1 MVYGI
6 VKQSGG
12 HIWVYSE
19 PGQGATF
26 KIYLPRI
33 GQTLE
38 PLSLPS
44 RPASQAGGVET
55 ILMVEDEEVVRQV
68 TRKILET
75 KGYKVLEAAGGPAA
89 LALSEQHRGAIQ
101 LLLTDV
107 LMPEMSG
114 KDLAKRLALRRPET
128 RVLFM
133 SGHTENAIVHHGVLK
148 PGIAFIQKPFRLE
161 ALVHKVREVL
171 DATRD

>member
-1 MVYGI
+1 VAA
-6 VKQSGG
+6 

-19 PGQGATF
+19 PGQGTTF

-33 GQTLE
+33 TQVPKPE
-38 PLSLPS
+38 SLPVS
-44 RPASQAGGVET
+44 AAFKDRGTET
-55 ILMVEDEEVVRQV
+55 ILVVEDEEVVRQV
-68 TRKILET
+68 TCKILRT
-75 KGYKVLEAAGGPAA
+75 KGYEVLEAGSGSAA
-89 LALSEQHRGAIQ
+89 LVLSEQHPGGIQ

-114 KDLAKRLALRRPET
+114 RDLAQRLARQRPEI

-161 ALVHKVREVL
+161 TLVHKVRKVL
-171 DATRD
+171 DGSSE